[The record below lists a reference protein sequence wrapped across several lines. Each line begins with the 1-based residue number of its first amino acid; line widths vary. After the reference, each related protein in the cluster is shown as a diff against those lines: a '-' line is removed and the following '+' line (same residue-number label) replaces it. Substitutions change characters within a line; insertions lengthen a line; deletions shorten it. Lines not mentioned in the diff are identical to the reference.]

1 MMHRSS
7 VLGKFLEKRFFSA
20 VKFTFVTDR
29 CKIHQTS
36 DSMSLDWPGCCRVLE
51 DAITSPFAI
60 EFSHFANIFGIGQG
74 WFLILLC
81 GKVNIGFGLIMVSKN
96 ASFVRLKP
104 QRVRL
109 KIIL

>member
-1 MMHRSS
+1 MQN
-7 VLGKFLEKRFFSA
+7 A
-20 VKFTFVTDR
+20 
-29 CKIHQTS
+29 S
-36 DSMSLDWPGCCRVLE
+36 DIRHSMSLDWPGCCRVLE

-60 EFSHFANIFGIGQG
+60 EISHFVNIFGIGQD
-74 WFLILLC
+74 WFVILLC
-81 GKVNIGFGLIMVSKN
+81 GKVNIGFGLIKMVSKN